1 MLILRKE
8 CALKVRYL
16 IKFTKNDS
24 IKFISHLDLMRTL
37 QKIVRRAA
45 LPAEYSKG
53 FNPHMSLSIAQPL
66 SVGHYSKGDY
76 MDLILTEDI
85 DIEELKEK
93 LNSFSNLGIEFL
105 EVTPIEII
113 ENEKRVPK
121 AMALI
126 DAADYIIK
134 IKFENPKEK
143 LYHIEKLLEKT
154 NWEIIKKSKKGEK
167 MVDIR
172 PQIIN
177 AALRYDSE
185 YVIIDLR
192 AYCGSREHLSPEL
205 FTDYIKG
212 NVEGSDREAFTYI
225 ERTEMFTKKD
235 EEFIPLYKYV

>member
-1 MLILRKE
+1 M
-8 CALKVRYL
+8 RYL
-16 IKFTKNDS
+16 IKFTKDDS
-24 IKFISHLDLMRTL
+24 IKFISHLDLLRTL

-76 MDLILTEDI
+76 MDLILTEDM
-85 DIEELKEK
+85 DIEEVKDR
-93 LNSFSNLGIEFL
+93 LNKFSNIGIKFL
-105 EVTPIEII
+105 SATAIEIVL
-113 ENEKRVPK
+113 NEKRVPK

-134 IKFENPKEK
+134 VKFENPKEK
-143 LYHIEKLLEKT
+143 IYHIEKLLEKD

-167 MVDIR
+167 TVDLK

-177 AALRYDSE
+177 IDLRYDSE
-185 YVIIDLR
+185 YVIIDLK

-205 FTDYIKG
+205 FVNYIKD
-212 NVEGSDREAFTYI
+212 NVEGSDKEAFTYI
-225 ERTEMFTKKD
+225 ERTEMFTIKD
-235 EEFIPLYKYV
+235 GEFIPLYKYE